1 MRARPKGAG
10 RRKPSSRVW
19 LARQLSDLY
28 VAAARREG
36 WRSRAAFKLIEL
48 DDRFHL
54 LRHGSRVVDLGAAP
68 GGWTQVAARRT
79 GADKGRG
86 RVVGLDLVEVAPIGG
101 AVLIR
106 GDLRDPESAAA
117 VRAALGG
124 VADLVLSDMA
134 APSTGHAATDHLR
147 IVALAEEAFQFASS
161 VLAPGGGFVV
171 KVFQGG
177 AEGGLLAEFKSAFDE
192 LRHAK
197 PKASRP
203 ESAETYLVARG
214 FRGAA

>member
-1 MRARPKGAG
+1 MAVRVKQAG
-10 RRKPSSRVW
+10 RKASSKAW
-19 LARQLSDLY
+19 LERQLRDPY

-54 LRHGSRVVDLGAAP
+54 LKRGHRVVDLGAAP
-68 GGWTQVAARRT
+68 GGWTQVAVART

-86 RVVGLDLVEVAPIGG
+86 IVVGLDLAEIAPISG
-101 AVLIR
+101 AILLR
-106 GDLRDPESAAA
+106 GDLREPASAYM

-124 VADLVLSDMA
+124 QADLVLSDMA
-134 APSTGHAATDHLR
+134 APATGHAATDHLR
-147 IVALAEEAFQFASS
+147 IVALAEAAFDFAAS

-177 AEGGLLAEFKSAFDE
+177 AEGVLLGELKRAFTE

-197 PKASRP
+197 PKASRA
-203 ESAETYLVARG
+203 ESAETYLLARG
-214 FRGAA
+214 YRGRA